1 MHVNIVLLT
10 EAATSLSLS
19 GSIHVVTKDAKLS
32 TGLPFNTK
40 SSFMIW
46 QAASLGL
53 NSLAF

>member
-32 TGLPFNTK
+32 LGLPFNTK